1 MTDHV
6 VPGPLQTPGRGA
18 VWGPVRAVPVLV
30 LVLLVAACSPSSA
43 AGPGGTLRLGYFPNV
58 THGTALVGVTS
69 GAFANA
75 LGPDVTLDF
84 ATFNAGGA
92 AAEALLNG
100 AIDVTYIG
108 PNPAINAFAQSEGAA
123 IRIIAGATSGGAYL
137 VVRPGIESAEDL
149 RGTTLATPQ
158 LGNTQDVAL
167 RTWLADHGLTADL
180 TGGGD
185 VSIVP
190 QENAQTLQTLSTGE
204 IDGAWV
210 PEPWA
215 TRLVQEAKGQ
225 VLVDEATLWPDG
237 RYVTTHLIARTDYL
251 AAHPDIIRALLAGH
265 LATTDRIIADP
276 DAASELA
283 NKGIEA
289 ITGKAVS
296 GSVIASA
303 WGHLTFTVDPIASS
317 LRTSADHAVAVGL
330 LDPVNLEGIYDLTL
344 LNELL
349 TSKGRPTVADR

>member
-1 MTDHV
+1 MTDHAV
-6 VPGPLQTPGRGA
+6 ALPLRAPGRGA
-18 VWGPVRAVPVLV
+18 ARRAAGVALALV
-30 LVLLVAACSPSSA
+30 LAVIGAACSPSSA

-58 THGTALVGVTS
+58 THGSALVGVES
-69 GAFANA
+69 GAFKDA
-75 LGPDVTLDF
+75 LGSDVTLET
-84 ATFNAGGA
+84 ATFNAGGT

-108 PNPAINAFAQSEGAA
+108 PNPAINAFAQSNGAA

-137 VVRPGIESAEDL
+137 VVRPGIETAEDL

-167 RTWLADHGLTADL
+167 RTWLADQGLQADL

-185 VSIVP
+185 VSIRP
-190 QENAQTLQTLSTGE
+190 QENAQTLQTFQTGE

-215 TRLVQEAKGQ
+215 TRLVQEADGK
-225 VLVDEATLWPDG
+225 VLVDEADLWPDG

-251 AAHPDIIRALLAGH
+251 AAHPDIIRALLEGH
-265 LATTDRIIADP
+265 VAATDRVIDDP

-283 NKGIEA
+283 NKGIEG
-289 ITGKAVS
+289 ITGNRIADEVM
-296 GSVIASA
+296 ASA
-303 WGHLTFTVDPIASS
+303 WDHLTFTVDPVASS
-317 LRTSADHAVAVGL
+317 LRTSADHAVAAGL
-330 LDPVNLEGIYDLTL
+330 LDPVSLDGIYDLKL
-344 LNELL
+344 LNEVL
-349 TSKGRPTVADR
+349 TSLDRPTVEDR